1 MSSGKPQPDYAAM
14 VVGKGKKKKEKIRLP
29 VVFGGEEVSSFTG
42 ADAALCL
49 SR

>member
-14 VVGKGKKKKEKIRLP
+14 VVGKKKKIRQW
-29 VVFGGEEVSSFTG
+29 VFGVEEVSSFTG
-42 ADAALCL
+42 AKAALCL